1 MYEDKILEH
10 MELQKKLMTA
20 CRVFQTERA
29 IEITLLAIGGEAL
42 ESIGYIM
49 DATKPWKQ
57 PKFDIDA
64 TREEVIDI
72 YHFYLQLLIL
82 TDTYEDVFG
91 DVSKYGWFEL
101 KSKDLTAFENA
112 CKMTVEVSAELSRWQ
127 DEEQLKLFASL
138 QWYRML
144 TMFQVLEM
152 SPEDVDKLYR
162 SKNAKNFRRIEEKL
176 NGSS

>member
-20 CRVFQTERA
+20 CNVFNVERA
-29 IEITLLAIGGEAL
+29 VEITLLAMAGEAL

-57 PKFDIDA
+57 PKFDIND

-82 TDTYEDVFG
+82 TDTYNETFG
-91 DVSKYGWFEL
+91 DVDKYGWFEL

-112 CKMTVEVSAELSRWQ
+112 CKMTAEYASELSRWQ
-127 DEEQLKLFASL
+127 DEDELATFLVL
-138 QWYRML
+138 QWHRMR